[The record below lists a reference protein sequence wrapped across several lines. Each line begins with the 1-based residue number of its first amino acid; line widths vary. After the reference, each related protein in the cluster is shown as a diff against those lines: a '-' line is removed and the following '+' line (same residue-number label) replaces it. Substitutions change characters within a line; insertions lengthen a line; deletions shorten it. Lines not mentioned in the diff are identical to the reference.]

1 MSPNTF
7 RDILELPSGY
17 ASAEV
22 SAFMAS
28 LDDQTALLRNDL
40 KDITPQEIEWQP
52 APGFNT
58 IGMLLAHLAIVEVH
72 WTQVGLRREPQSDTM
87 PVLGIDVMDGDGMPI
102 PAGGAPPAH
111 LAGKPLAYF
120 DDLLDRARAFA
131 KETAVTFTAQDLER
145 QHTRVRRDGD
155 QQELNGRWVLY
166 HMLEHFSGHYGQI
179 LLLRH
184 QYRDALS
191 AAQAPAR

>member
-1 MSPNTF
+1 MSTN

-17 ASAEV
+17 SSVEV
-22 SAFMAS
+22 STFIAS
-28 LDDQTALLRNDL
+28 LDDQTALLRHDL
-40 KDITPQEIEWQP
+40 TDITTQEIEWQP

-72 WTQVGLRREPQSDTM
+72 WTQVGLRREPTSDTM
-87 PVLGIDVMDGDGMPI
+87 PVLGLDVVAGDGMPT

-111 LAGKPLAYF
+111 LAGKPMAYF
-120 DDLLDRARAFA
+120 DDLLDRAREYA
-131 KETAVTFTAQDLER
+131 KQTARTFTDADLER
-145 QHTRVRRDGD
+145 RHTRVRRDGIH
-155 QQELNGRWVLY
+155 QELNGRWVLY

-184 QYRDALS
+184 QYRDAMS
-191 AAQAPAR
+191 TAQQPAR